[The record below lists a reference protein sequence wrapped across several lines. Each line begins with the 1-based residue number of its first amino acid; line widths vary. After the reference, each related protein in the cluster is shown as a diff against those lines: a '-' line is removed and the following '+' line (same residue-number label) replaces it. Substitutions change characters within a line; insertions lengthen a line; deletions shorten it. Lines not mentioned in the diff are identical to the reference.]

1 MTHYNIKSK
10 TNFTVF
16 DQPESYVEYLNRV
29 PDYYSWSKNSRDTD
43 FHGMPWDHALNT
55 LTNGS
60 DTYLDRSQALIDKM
74 ADQNVFASHQPQIE
88 AGMVGFMANVPAA
101 LAGQPYDM
109 WNIVNSEEQ
118 SITTP
123 INVYVETLVSDGVSQ
138 DQLIQRGVCILAF
151 VLAMNN
157 IRPVELYTIC
167 IGKPGDVNTS
177 GGIVCRVPSKP
188 LDLQRAC
195 FMLCDPAYYRRLAFA
210 AMAEHCKSNN
220 SWVQWPWQNEP
231 TTDTHEPMMRE
242 LLDMQPDDIFMPG
255 GYLFDNLM
263 KTDPIQWVKNKIQEH
278 QGTKQAA

>member
-1 MTHYNIKSK
+1 MTTTYNIKAK

-16 DQPESYVEYLNRV
+16 DQPESYVEYLNRA
-29 PDYYSWSKNSRDTD
+29 PNCDAKHDRSRD
-43 FHGMPWDHALNT
+43 FYGMDWDKAINT

-60 DTYLDRSQALIDKM
+60 ATYLDRAQALIDKM

-88 AGMVGFMANVPAA
+88 SGMVGFMANVPAA

-109 WNIVNSEEQ
+109 WNIVSSEEQ

-123 INVYVETLVSDGVSQ
+123 INVYVETLVSAGISQ
-138 DQLIQRGVCILAF
+138 DELIARGVCVLAF

-167 IGKPGDVNTS
+167 IGKPAGGKT

-188 LDLQRAC
+188 LDLQRAA

-210 AMAEHCKSNN
+210 AMWDHGKSE
-220 SWVQWPWQNEP
+220 SHLQWPWNNAP
-231 TTDTHEPMMRE
+231 TDAGHEDMYRE
-242 LLDMQPDDIFMPG
+242 LLDMNQDDVFVPG
-255 GYLFDNLM
+255 GYLFDELM
-263 KTDPIQWVKNKIQEH
+263 KRDPIQWVKNKIAEH
-278 QGTKQAA
+278 QGSKQGD